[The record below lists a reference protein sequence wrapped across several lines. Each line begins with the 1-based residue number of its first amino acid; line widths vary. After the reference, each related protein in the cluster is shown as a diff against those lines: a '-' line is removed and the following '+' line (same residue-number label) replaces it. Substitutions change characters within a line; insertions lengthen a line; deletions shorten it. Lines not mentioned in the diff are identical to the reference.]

1 MSFAILDNGDMEGQ
15 GAEHANCT
23 KCLLWICSMLT
34 SSVAMCHS
42 LTVQTPPSKLSGEI
56 AARKF
61 IEEGANLGNS
71 ANLRHSCKS
80 RAKGQA
86 VLREIDLEEA
96 PTNAWPDE
104 GSARG
109 PRPEVPRS
117 ASTQSSSMMA
127 SCCLRPQLQ
136 RCIRRIHFEDVGRA
150 ACGTCNFGSRLSH
163 VGCLQAHICRVGP
176 TENLKHLRW
185 ALTRIPSPSCVWQA
199 DSFKIMGTKNSSE
212 PRREIH
218 LHRPDET
225 RGYARHLEARKPND
239 LEMNPRHIA
248 SHQPRICNLQGAH

>member
-1 MSFAILDNGDMEGQ
+1 MCAYAVQYSFLGLPPGPQFFAADMSFAILDNGDMEGQ

-150 ACGTCNFGSRLSH
+150 VLVTLGRGCHTLAAC
-163 VGCLQAHICRVGP
+163 
-176 TENLKHLRW
+176 K
-185 ALTRIPSPSCVWQA
+185 LTYAGLARQ
-199 DSFKIMGTKNSSE
+199 KI
-212 PRREIH
+212 
-218 LHRPDET
+218 
-225 RGYARHLEARKPND
+225 
-239 LEMNPRHIA
+239 
-248 SHQPRICNLQGAH
+248 